1 MWTCTGVPFGVS
13 FQSQH
18 QKLIFLNSY
27 QMVSVIFEQF
37 RNPSENLLLLQ
48 ALIVTFNVKSL
59 SISVVVFNSHIYV
72 ALLFVVAV
80 VGLHVLKLWDH
91 FNWLTSFVVS
101 LSY

>member
-27 QMVSVIFEQF
+27 QMVSVIFKQF
-37 RNPSENLLLLQ
+37 RNPGENLLLLQ

-59 SISVVVFNSHIYV
+59 SILVVVFNSEIYV

-80 VGLHVLKLWDH
+80 VVLHVLIGLLLLWYPCH
-91 FNWLTSFVVS
+91 IKHLLF
-101 LSY
+101 

>member
-27 QMVSVIFEQF
+27 QMVSVIFKQF
-37 RNPSENLLLLQ
+37 RNPGENLLLQQ

-59 SISVVVFNSHIYV
+59 SILVVVFNSHIYV

-80 VGLHVLKLWDH
+80 VVLHVLKLWDH
-91 FNWLTSFVVS
+91 FNWLTAFVVS

>member
-27 QMVSVIFEQF
+27 QMVSVIFKQF
-37 RNPSENLLLLQ
+37 RNPGENLLLLQ

-59 SISVVVFNSHIYV
+59 SILVVVFNSDIYV

-80 VGLHVLKLWDH
+80 VVLHVLIGLLLLWYPCH
-91 FNWLTSFVVS
+91 IKHLLF
-101 LSY
+101 